1 METSNPLYKCIWL
14 IQTLIVPKKRR
25 AIFSN
30 VKEMLEKRAWLT
42 HTILSLYRVLL
53 FAAGSAAWQRGLS
66 QASRESIEHN
76 ADLVDDFEIIVRY
89 GLIILT
95 FIGLILDMACIK
107 WLRLAHTLFYLELA
121 YSALMAMVPFENGH
135 STA

>member
-1 METSNPLYKCIWL
+1 
-14 IQTLIVPKKRR
+14 
-25 AIFSN
+25 
-30 VKEMLEKRAWLT
+30 MLEKRAWLT

-53 FAAGSAAWQRGLS
+53 FAAGCAAWQRGLS
-66 QASRESIEHN
+66 QANRESVEHN

-121 YSALMAMVPFENGH
+121 YSALMAMVPYEYGQG
-135 STA
+135 TA